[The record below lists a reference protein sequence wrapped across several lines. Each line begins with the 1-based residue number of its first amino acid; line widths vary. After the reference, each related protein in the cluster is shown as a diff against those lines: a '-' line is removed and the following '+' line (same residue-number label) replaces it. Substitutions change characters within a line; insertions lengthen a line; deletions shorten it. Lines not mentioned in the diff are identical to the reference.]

1 MFKLNNK
8 TITLNILFVSYNN
21 EKIRLGYKS
30 KHNFKHENQVILLML
45 TDGKKWHY
53 LSVKS
58 VPALLK
64 AITSNHIGD
73 FYCLNCFH
81 SYRTEKKLK
90 KHERI
95 AMIMIIVM

>member
-1 MFKLNNK
+1 MRESGDF
-8 TITLNILFVSYNN
+8 
-21 EKIRLGYKS
+21 
-30 KHNFKHENQVILLML
+30 LML

-53 LSVKS
+53 LGVKS

-81 SYRTEKKLK
+81 
-90 KHERI
+90 
-95 AMIMIIVM
+95 